1 MNLIKLILYLT
12 EQVLLIIYND
22 KGSILS
28 HIVYSFE
35 PRIVCFD
42 AKIVCFYP
50 RIVCFDLKRSSA
62 LRKDRL
68 LLLGSSALTH
78 GSSAFGLDRLL

>member
-22 KGSILS
+22 KGSISS

-35 PRIVCFD
+35 FNIQSIHQSNQSGILLISSSTKCSQT
-42 AKIVCFYP
+42 
-50 RIVCFDLKRSSA
+50 KRG
-62 LRKDRL
+62 D
-68 LLLGSSALTH
+68 
-78 GSSAFGLDRLL
+78 